1 MSDSHLRER
10 ARDVIEAPAA
20 SDPAERL
27 GRLRTLVA
35 ENAYTVP
42 PESVADAILA
52 RLAGGGPRPGFRGAA
67 RAA

>member
-1 MSDSHLRER
+1 MSDSPLREQ
-10 ARDVIEAPAA
+10 APDVLDAPSA

-27 GRLRTLVA
+27 GRLRMLVA

-52 RLAGGGPRPGFRGAA
+52 RLTGAGPRPGFRGAA